1 MQPTSFP
8 VAPTTPDK
16 DSVIFD
22 LLGDGYAEAIIV
34 ATIPAPRSALDLVQ
48 SLGIP
53 TAACYRRLAELC
65 DIGLLAVEGRDP
77 AVEEE
82 DVSGCAHGL
91 PPAARLT
98 HASHRSRL

>member
-1 MQPTSFP
+1 MLTTMEANPPRTAPPVTVTMQPTSFP

-65 DIGLLAVEGRDP
+65 DIGLLAVEGF
-77 AVEEE
+77 
-82 DVSGCAHGL
+82 GHGMK
-91 PPAARLT
+91 
-98 HASHRSRL
+98 